1 MIDYPY
7 KSLGETPPPPPPP
20 PNNHSAT
27 KCSCNMDYLN
37 NQIQ

>member
-7 KSLGETPPPPPPP
+7 KSLGENPPPP

>member
-7 KSLGETPPPPPPP
+7 KSLGEPPP